1 MRFRKDRSMKAMVFD
16 FDGTLAVLTI
26 DFGLMRR
33 RVLEWMK
40 SFGIGEDR
48 IHEKYLLEIID
59 EVYPLL
65 LREKDQKE
73 AENFYRGA
81 HRILKEV
88 ELEAAKGGNLI
99 PGSKEILTFLKQKG
113 IKVGIVTRNCG
124 DAVRTVFSEI
134 DVYCDV
140 FLSRD
145 GIKRVKPHPD
155 HLTSVLSA
163 LGVSG
168 SDAVMVGDHVL
179 DIRAGKE
186 VGMGTIGVLT
196 GYIKREE
203 FEKVGADLILE
214 NISDIR
220 RMMEEE
226 S

>member
-1 MRFRKDRSMKAMVFD
+1 MKAMVFD

-65 LREKDQKE
+65 SREKDREE
-73 AENFYRGA
+73 AEKFYRGA

-88 ELEAAKGGNLI
+88 ELEAAAGGNLI
-99 PGSKEILTFLKQKG
+99 PGSKGTLTFLKQKG

-124 DAVRTVFSEI
+124 DAVRTVFPEI
-134 DVYCDV
+134 DDYCDV

-145 GIKRVKPHPD
+145 GITRVKPHPD

-179 DIRAGKE
+179 DIRAGKA
-186 VGMGTIGVLT
+186 VGMRTVGVLT

-203 FEKVGADLILE
+203 FEKAGADIILK

-220 RMMEEE
+220 QMMEEE

>member
-1 MRFRKDRSMKAMVFD
+1 MKAMVFD

-48 IHEKYLLEIID
+48 IQEKYLLEIID

-73 AENFYRGA
+73 ADNFYRGA

-88 ELEAAKGGNLI
+88 ELEAAAGGNLI

-124 DAVRTVFSEI
+124 DAVRTVFPEI
-134 DVYCDV
+134 DDYCHV

-186 VGMGTIGVLT
+186 VGMRTIGVLT

-203 FEKVGADLILE
+203 FEKAGADIILE

-220 RMMEEE
+220 QMMEEE

>member
-1 MRFRKDRSMKAMVFD
+1 MRFRKDRSMKAMIFD